1 MEDTGEFNDIELEET
16 RERYPQYDDM
26 DYHDLLSN
34 FDELTNRLQREVKYG
49 SDPLVS
55 TDINN
60 ELNYL
65 KKLMEE
71 RGTTQTTFTEGEEGT
86 VNITGPSGST
96 AVPSVNFVEDPN
108 DLLPDVLD
116 AFNDSFNADWDDI
129 EDRLSKMSKLTLE
142 RKRDFEN
149 QVERV
154 QAVTRVIQTKEKI
167 VLNPRNKNVRE
178 LIKRSSVRTL
188 NDDTEVLVFRSEQG
202 INKSGTQI
210 MKRGKTNI
218 PTYSKNSPALR
229 EYRELVRKIKEE
241 PSTDTES
248 YTNEAFE
255 GDDESV
261 MMNHQLA

>member
-60 ELNYL
+60 ELNYV

-71 RGTTQTTFTEGEEGT
+71 CGTTQTTFTEGEEGT

-96 AVPSVNFVEDPN
+96 TVPSVDFVEDPN

-129 EDRLSKMSKLTLE
+129 EDRLSKMSKLTVE

-167 VLNPRNKNVRE
+167 ALNPRNKNVRE
-178 LIKRSSVRTL
+178 LIKRSSVRTF
-188 NDDTEVLVFRSEQG
+188 NDGTEVLMFRSEQG
-202 INKSGTQI
+202 INYKLLITQI
-210 MKRGKTNI
+210 MKRGKTGI

-229 EYRELVRKIKEE
+229 EYKELVNKIKED

-248 YTNEAFE
+248 YKIKHLKE
-255 GDDESV
+255 
-261 MMNHQLA
+261 MMKV